1 MPTSCARRAA
11 ARPTPI
17 STWSGSDER
26 TVSRRRRVRVAGP
39 RDARAGPLAEAAD
52 ARTDA
57 VRGHDGVRRRPAVRD
72 RRGGIRHRRGAAAAG
87 LAARSEEHTS
97 ELQSLMRISYAVFC
111 LKKKQNNTQEA
122 QNNTHNPQHTEHK
135 IPIN

>member
-1 MPTSCARRAA
+1 MIRRPPRATRTDTHFPYTTLFRACARRAA

-26 TVSRRRRVRVAGP
+26 TASRRRRVLVAGP

-72 RRGGIRHRRGAAAAG
+72 RRGGIRHRSEGRRVGKECVRTC
-87 LAARSEEHTS
+87 RSRWSQYH
-97 ELQSLMRISYAVFC
+97 Y
-111 LKKKQNNTQEA
+111 KKKTTNDL
-122 QNNTHNPQHTEHK
+122 K
-135 IPIN
+135 IY

>member
-1 MPTSCARRAA
+1 MIRRPPRATRTDTHFPYTTLFRACARRAA

-26 TVSRRRRVRVAGP
+26 TASRRRRVLVAGP

-57 VRGHDGVRRRPAVRD
+57 VRGHDGVRRRPAVREIGSAHVCTPVTNSHLVC
-72 RRGGIRHRRGAAAAG
+72 R
-87 LAARSEEHTS
+87 LLLE
-97 ELQSLMRISYAVFC
+97 
-111 LKKKQNNTQEA
+111 KKKTSPTTQTPTA
-122 QNNTHNPQHTEHK
+122 YPVA
-135 IPIN
+135 